1 MTKDEAQHSRMTFYE
16 AVREDIP
23 MLTIKNDRTKI
34 GWIGTGVMGL
44 SMCRHIMEK
53 GFAVTVYTRSRSKAE
68 PLIEKGVVWAS
79 SPGQVAGSSDI
90 IFTMLGFPEDV
101 REVYMG
107 KNGIFSGA
115 KKGSI
120 LADMTTTSPSLAM
133 EIYSSAKEKEL
144 YVIDAPVS
152 GGDVGARSGTLS
164 IMVGGDSEVVEALK
178 PLLEAMGKKIVHQGP
193 AGSGQ
198 HAKMCN
204 QIVIAGTMI
213 GVCESLLYGYK
224 AGLDMNT
231 MLSGISGGAAAC
243 WSLDNL
249 APRILNRNF
258 DPGFFV
264 EHFVKDMGIAL
275 DEAKKM
281 KIVLPGLS
289 LVHQLYLSV
298 IANGGAKLGTQALML
313 ALEKMSNT
321 TVSPGR

>member
-1 MTKDEAQHSRMTFYE
+1 
-16 AVREDIP
+16 
-23 MLTIKNDRTKI
+23 MLTVKNDCTKI
-34 GWIGTGVMGL
+34 GWIGTGVMGV

-68 PLIEKGVVWAS
+68 PLIEKGAVWAS
-79 SPGQVAGSSDI
+79 SPGQVAGLSDVV
-90 IFTMLGFPEDV
+90 FTMLGFPEDV
-101 REVYMG
+101 KEVYMG
-107 KNGIFSGA
+107 KDGILSGA

-164 IMVGGDSEVVEALK
+164 IMVGGDQEVVEALK

-289 LVHQLYLSV
+289 LVHQLYISV

-313 ALEKMSNT
+313 ALEQLSNT
-321 TVSPGR
+321 TVSSGKHN